1 MSTRNALLASML
13 LFLAAPAQSED
24 GKVVGIAFVGRL
36 VSDLD
41 KSVAFYEALGFKQD
55 PGANPAWRNDDFTEQ
70 LYGLPDMQ
78 TRMAKMVTNS
88 MASGKPFAVYLREI
102 KGVPRKTVTGFP
114 PWEPGA
120 THFGLVVPDAPAV
133 WEKLQQAGMLRARS
147 WDGKLIPFPGETRG
161 ALAYMTDPDGLD
173 IEIINQ
179 RPATPAA
186 DGRPAR
192 PALTPGVNHVGLI
205 ILDSDK
211 ARAFYEKL
219 FGGALVNPEQPWM
232 KGDFYDSVVGGR
244 GNVLRFFNESF
255 AESADPSKR
264 MNFELVEFQNRK
276 KPVEDYRIGDIAT
289 AYVGF
294 EVDGLD
300 AFLERVK
307 AAGAK
312 VVSNG
317 IGTMRSGT
325 RVVMVRDPDVGGFVQ
340 LFEHPKK

>member
-133 WEKLQQAGMLRARS
+133 WEKLQQARLAARS
-147 WDGKLIPFPGETRG
+147 PT
-161 ALAYMTDPDGLD
+161 
-173 IEIINQ
+173 
-179 RPATPAA
+179 
-186 DGRPAR
+186 
-192 PALTPGVNHVGLI
+192 
-205 ILDSDK
+205 
-211 ARAFYEKL
+211 
-219 FGGALVNPEQPWM
+219 
-232 KGDFYDSVVGGR
+232 
-244 GNVLRFFNESF
+244 
-255 AESADPSKR
+255 
-264 MNFELVEFQNRK
+264 
-276 KPVEDYRIGDIAT
+276 
-289 AYVGF
+289 
-294 EVDGLD
+294 
-300 AFLERVK
+300 
-307 AAGAK
+307 
-312 VVSNG
+312 
-317 IGTMRSGT
+317 
-325 RVVMVRDPDVGGFVQ
+325 
-340 LFEHPKK
+340 